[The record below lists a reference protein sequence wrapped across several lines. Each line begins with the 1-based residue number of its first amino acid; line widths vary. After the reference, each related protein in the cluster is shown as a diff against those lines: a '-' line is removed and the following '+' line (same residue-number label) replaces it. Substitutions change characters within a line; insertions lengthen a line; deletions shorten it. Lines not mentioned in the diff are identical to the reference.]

1 MDDELLMDDDLILN
15 PLGKEELFDINS
27 INGSSINNEINTE
40 KQIQFRLQKLGRKKI
55 TMVIGIEELVCDL
68 SKLKSKISTKL
79 GCSCSLKTF
88 KEGKYVGKQFLK
100 LSGDQRYE
108 IRDYLIEKGYVDKGD
123 RLTIHG

>member
-1 MDDELLMDDDLILN
+1 MEDELFIN
-15 PLGKEELFDINS
+15 PLGKEELFDIDSININGNS
-27 INGSSINNEINTE
+27 INTEINTE
-40 KQIQFRLQKLGRKKI
+40 KHIQFRLQKLGRKKI
-55 TMVIGIEELVCDL
+55 TMVIGIEELECDL

-108 IRDYLIEKGYVDKGD
+108 IRDYLIEKGYVDKDD

>member
-1 MDDELLMDDDLILN
+1 MEDELFIN
-15 PLGKEELFDINS
+15 PLGKEELFDIDSININGNS
-27 INGSSINNEINTE
+27 INTEINTD
-40 KQIQFRLQKLGRKKI
+40 KHIQFRLQKLGRKKI
-55 TMVIGIEELVCDL
+55 TMVIGIEELECDL

-88 KEGKYVGKQFLK
+88 KEGKNIGKQFLK

>member
-1 MDDELLMDDDLILN
+1 MDDDLFIN
-15 PLGKEELFDINS
+15 PLGKEELFDIDSININGNS
-27 INGSSINNEINTE
+27 INTEINTE
-40 KQIQFRLQKLGRKKI
+40 KHIQFRLQKLGRKKI
-55 TMVIGIEELVCDL
+55 TMVIGIEELDCDL

-88 KEGKYVGKQFLK
+88 KEGKNVGKQFLK

-108 IRDYLIEKGYVDKGD
+108 IRDYLIEKGYVDKDD

>member
-1 MDDELLMDDDLILN
+1 MEDELFIN
-15 PLGKEELFDINS
+15 PLGKEELFDIDSININGNS
-27 INGSSINNEINTE
+27 INTEINTE
-40 KQIQFRLQKLGRKKI
+40 KHIQFRLQKLGRKKI
-55 TMVIGIEELVCDL
+55 TMVIGIEELECDL

-88 KEGKYVGKQFLK
+88 KEGKNVGKQFLK

-108 IRDYLIEKGYVDKGD
+108 IRDYLIEKGYVDKDD